1 MGNKNT
7 FLSILLIG
15 LGFYFLL
22 RQFSIPILSNFYSW
36 PTILMIVG
44 IAFLVN
50 AYAGGV
56 KQNVFPGAAL
66 LGLGIHLHGIHHY
79 SFWIDHW
86 GVYLF
91 ILGIAFLLKY
101 QQTKRGLW
109 IGLFLVI
116 LSIFSIFSSVKPGW
130 FFWLDQFFTYIEK
143 FWPVVLIMIGFYL
156 MFNRK

>member
-22 RQFSIPILSNFYSW
+22 KQIYIPVLSNFYSW
-36 PTILMIVG
+36 PTILMIIG

-56 KQNVFPGAAL
+56 KQNVFPGAVL
-66 LGLGIHLHGIHHY
+66 LGFGIHFHGVQHY
-79 SFWIDHW
+79 AFWMDHW

-101 QQTKRGLW
+101 QMTRKGLW
-109 IGLFLVI
+109 VGLILVV
-116 LSIFSIFSSVKPGW
+116 LSIFALFSSVKPQW
-130 FFWLDQFFTYIEK
+130 FIWMERSFHFIEH
-143 FWPVVLIMIGFYL
+143 FWPVVLIIIGFYL
-156 MFNRK
+156 LFKRS